1 MKPPPDT
8 LRLTAPL
15 RDVTLSAA
23 MARGSPG
30 RSHGS
35 EAEAAGYER
44 GRREGEQALR
54 EQLVLQRADLL
65 AMQNDVFAA
74 LRQALPQVAR
84 ECEAALIQLALEAAQ
99 RVVAGLP
106 ISAEMIEAS
115 VREALAQAQES
126 AEFHVQL
133 HPEDLALLQRVNSP
147 LLTEGPFERMKF
159 QSAADVTRG
168 GCLVRTHFGL
178 IDARRETKFGLLQ
191 KSLAS

>member
-1 MKPPPDT
+1 MKPQPDT

-15 RDVTLSAA
+15 RDVTLSAGV
-23 MARGSPG
+23 ARVVPGGSQ
-30 RSHGS
+30 GS

-44 GRREGEQALR
+44 GHREGEQSLR
-54 EQLVLQRADLL
+54 EQLVRQRADLL
-65 AMQNDVFAA
+65 ALQNDVLAA

-84 ECEAALIQLALEAAQ
+84 ECEAVLIQLALEAAQ

-115 VREALAQAQES
+115 VREALEQAQDG

-147 LLTEGPFERMKF
+147 LLNEGPFEKMKF
-159 QSAADVTRG
+159 QSAPEVTRG
-168 GCLVRTHFGL
+168 GCLVRTHFGV

-191 KSLAS
+191 KSLES

>member
-1 MKPPPDT
+1 
-8 LRLTAPL
+8 
-15 RDVTLSAA
+15 
-23 MARGSPG
+23 
-30 RSHGS
+30 
-35 EAEAAGYER
+35 
-44 GRREGEQALR
+44 
-54 EQLVLQRADLL
+54 LVRQRADLL

-168 GCLVRTHFGL
+168 GCLVRTHFGM